1 MDHHSKKLID
11 GAITAET
18 EQTIQ
23 NIKKIYMEHDNHQS
37 TRITFTP
44 SGLAK
49 GAKIEID
56 VVAIN

>member
-1 MDHHSKKLID
+1 
-11 GAITAET
+11 
-18 EQTIQ
+18 
-23 NIKKIYMEHDNHQS
+23 MEHDNHQS
-37 TRITFTP
+37 TCITFTP